1 MNQRVIN
8 QFANIIRSNS
18 IAASSSP
25 QCGHCFQKMGKK
37 KANSY
42 QPGESLNCD
51 KVIKWFWTGN
61 QDILQDAS
69 QDSPQQFI
77 TK

>member
-25 QCGHCFQKMGKK
+25 QMWPLFPKNGKE

-51 KVIKWFWTGN
+51 KVIKMVLDW
-61 QDILQDAS
+61 
-69 QDSPQQFI
+69 
-77 TK
+77 